1 MLALLPLALLCE
13 LFALVM
19 RQPALSV
26 TSGILLT
33 AFFVWHWRSLMPYPS
48 RLGLV
53 TLALLAY
60 WLLSGEA
67 SWPQVQRMLA
77 SAAYYGAFVGANPEA
92 DHHPLGRVPP
102 MTCQHEAMK
111 FNRSVAGI
119 FGCGLWHCITFTLN
133 IRMPGRMRARRV
145 CILIR

>member
-19 RQPALSV
+19 RQPGLSV

-77 SAAYYGAFVGANPEA
+77 SAAYYGAFVGA
-92 DHHPLGRVPP
+92 LGL
-102 MTCQHEAMK
+102 M
-111 FNRSVAGI
+111 
-119 FGCGLWHCITFTLN
+119 HCLV
-133 IRMPGRMRARRV
+133 RR
-145 CILIR
+145 